1 MCNSFLQEGE
11 ENFDLC
17 ERFALSNLW
26 HHHFL
31 SVDSHAVRR
40 AVDGIVTKFEVH
52 GHLDTA
58 RKLRELVTVFVNSEV
73 FCDHPQVSDMLHC

>member
-1 MCNSFLQEGE
+1 
-11 ENFDLC
+11 LC

-26 HHHFL
+26 HHQFL

-52 GHLDTA
+52 GHLDA
-58 RKLRELVTVFVNSEV
+58 AQKLRELVTVFVSSKV
-73 FCDHPQVSDMLHC
+73 FCDHPQVSDVLHC